1 MSTSNERDKRRDDVF
16 ATLQSQSTRF
26 DRELAD
32 VRMAINECYERSIG
46 RLSDARWVPLEEVTR
61 IVDELNAA
69 PRDYYVLPSID
80 MTADRLRL
88 AEQNGLSLDAY
99 RFDTLDF
106 FFSMAGRARFS
117 EVA

>member
-1 MSTSNERDKRRDDVF
+1 M
-16 ATLQSQSTRF
+16 
-26 DRELAD
+26 
-32 VRMAINECYERSIG
+32 
-46 RLSDARWVPLEEVTR
+46 
-61 IVDELNAA
+61 DELNEA
-69 PRDYYVLPSID
+69 PRDYYLLPSID
-80 MTADRLRL
+80 MTLDRLRL